1 MGEIED
7 YARLVVR
14 VGVDVQQ
21 GQDVLVGGQIDQ
33 APFVRAIVEE
43 AYRAGARYVDVEYR
57 DPFVRRALV
66 AEGPDEALQYTPP
79 WTVRRMQHAADT
91 GAAVIAISGGSNAD
105 VYEGLD
111 PARLARARMPEFER
125 VWLEAVNAGKVA
137 WTIVAYPTERW
148 ARETFG
154 EPDVDRL
161 WRAVAHV
168 MRLDLP
174 DPTAAWKER
183 LDELE
188 ARADALTER
197 RFTGLRYRG
206 PGTDLEVGLIDGGRW
221 LAGRARTNT
230 GHPHVANMP
239 TEEVFTTPH
248 RERAEGT
255 LRGTRPLGLRGGIV
269 DGLEMRLTGGEI
281 VEARAERGEDLL
293 RAELAI
299 DDGARRLGE
308 VALVDAS
315 SRVGETDLVFWNTLF
330 DENAASHIAFGAGL
344 SWALEGVGPEDMV
357 EAGLNQSQTHT
368 DFMVGSPE
376 VEVDGVEPGGA
387 TVAILREGVWQL
399 AGG

>member
-14 VGVDVQQ
+14 VGADVQE
-21 GQDVLVGGQIDQ
+21 GQDVLVGAQIDQ
-33 APFVRAIVEE
+33 APFVRAIVED

-66 AEGPDEALQYTPP
+66 AEGPEETLEYTPP
-79 WTVRRMQHAADT
+79 WTVARMQHAADT
-91 GAAVIAISGGSNAD
+91 GAAVIAIAGGSNAD

-111 PARLARARMPEFER
+111 PSRLARARMPEFER
-125 VWLEAVNAGKVA
+125 VWLDAVNGRKVA

-148 ARETFG
+148 AQETFG
-154 EPDVDRL
+154 DPDVDRL
-161 WRAVAHV
+161 WQAVAHA

-188 ARADALTER
+188 ARAGALTER
-197 RFTGLRYRG
+197 RFTAMRYRG
-206 PGTDLEVGLIDGGRW
+206 PGTDLEVGLIDGARW
-221 LAGRARTNT
+221 LAGRGRTIT
-230 GHPHVANMP
+230 GHAHVANMP
-239 TEEVFTTPH
+239 TEEVFTSPH
-248 RERAEGT
+248 RLRAEGT
-255 LRGTRPLGLRGGIV
+255 VRGTRPLGLRGGIV
-269 DGLEMRLTGGEI
+269 DGLELRLTGGEI

-293 RAELAI
+293 RAELAL

-308 VALVDAS
+308 LALVDVS
-315 SRVGETDLVFWNTLF
+315 SRVGELDIVFHNTLF

-344 SWALEGVGPEDMV
+344 SWALDGVAPEGLV
-357 EAGLNQSQTHT
+357 EAGLNDSQTHT
-368 DFMVGSPE
+368 DFMMGSPE

-387 TVAILREGVWQL
+387 TVPILRDGVWRL
-399 AGG
+399 A